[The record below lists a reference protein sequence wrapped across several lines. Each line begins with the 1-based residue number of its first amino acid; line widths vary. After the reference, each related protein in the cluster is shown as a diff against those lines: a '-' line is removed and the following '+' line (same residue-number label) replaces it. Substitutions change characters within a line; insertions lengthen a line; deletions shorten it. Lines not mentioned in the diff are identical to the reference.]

1 MALRNVID
9 PELARPR
16 LEDWFASRHPN
27 WGEVRITGMDIPSAN
42 GMSSETILFDVTWV
56 QQDGAAHDQELVA
69 RVAPSANG
77 LLPSYDLAHEQGVL
91 AAVRASTAVP
101 VPTPHGVEADTSVL
115 GGPFLIMDRL
125 SGRVPGD
132 DPPFTTAGWVT
143 ELSADQQSAMYDNAL
158 AAMAAITAT
167 DIAGLGS
174 ETVGQPASD
183 AASLA
188 QQLDHYER
196 LYAWT
201 AAGRAHPVLDD
212 ALKWT
217 RANLPAG
224 EAPAGLSWGDAR
236 LGNMMFGEDLAV
248 TGVLDWEMAT
258 IGAAELDL
266 GWFLFLNRVYTD
278 GMGLPAP
285 EGFPTRE
292 QSLAR
297 YEELLGR
304 PLVNFAFH
312 EVFAGVRAT
321 VMMMRIGTMMIEAGL
336 LPADAAMPVTN
347 PASLQL
353 AELMGLARPSAR
365 SAWITGNR

>member
-212 ALKWT
+212 ALEWT
-217 RANLPAG
+217 RANLPDG

-236 LGNMMFGEDLAV
+236 LGNMMFGETSPSPACW
-248 TGVLDWEMAT
+248 TGRWP
-258 IGAAELDL
+258 
-266 GWFLFLNRVYTD
+266 R
-278 GMGLPAP
+278 
-285 EGFPTRE
+285 
-292 QSLAR
+292 S
-297 YEELLGR
+297 
-304 PLVNFAFH
+304 
-312 EVFAGVRAT
+312 
-321 VMMMRIGTMMIEAGL
+321 
-336 LPADAAMPVTN
+336 
-347 PASLQL
+347 
-353 AELMGLARPSAR
+353 ARPSSISGGSCSSTGSTPTAWGYRHRKDFPPASRALLVTRSCSAAR
-365 SAWITGNR
+365 SSISPSTKCSPVCGPRS